1 MKGNLMDN
9 YGNRNA
15 VRSRL
20 SVGSPRQTVQI
31 NRIGLTNASPRAF
44 MLLSTKSSCLPSI
57 HTQNPILLKQ
67 KAALSTYKS
76 AFMRSGQSDLKIV
89 AKKIDINL
97 KFRMP
102 PLA

>member
-1 MKGNLMDN
+1 MDK
-9 YGNRNA
+9 YGNRNT

-20 SVGSPRQTVQI
+20 SIGSPRQTVQM

-44 MLLSTKSSCLPSI
+44 MLLSTKSSWLPSI
-57 HTQNPILLKQ
+57 HTKNPILLKQ

-76 AFMRSGQSDLKIV
+76 AYILSDRSDLKIV
-89 AKKIDINL
+89 AKRIDINL
-97 KFRMP
+97 KYRVS